1 MPVPAGLSVTAGMQE
16 KMSAQ
21 QYFVVINR
29 FAGNRFSHVDTDRR
43 ITVTI
48 SE

>member
-1 MPVPAGLSVTAGMQE
+1 MPVPAGLSVTAGVHE

-21 QYFVVINR
+21 QYCVVINR
-29 FAGNRFSHVDTDRR
+29 FAGNRFPHVDADRR
-43 ITVTI
+43 ITVSI